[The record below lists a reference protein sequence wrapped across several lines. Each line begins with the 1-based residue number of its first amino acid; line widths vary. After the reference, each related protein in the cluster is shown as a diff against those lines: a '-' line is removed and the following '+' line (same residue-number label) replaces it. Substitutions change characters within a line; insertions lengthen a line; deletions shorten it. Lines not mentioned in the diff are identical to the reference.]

1 MALNG
6 IEEVILLK
14 AVKEFIDSMVNFE
27 MLQIYGSDPDSN
39 ILFNTS
45 TLQRLFNVILV
56 DFLSRRTEVVH
67 QTDALHWSTEADLA
81 VAALSEI
88 LFTVAEYAASSV
100 LSE

>member
-6 IEEVILLK
+6 IEEEVILLK

-45 TLQRLFNVILV
+45 THQKLFNVILLV
-56 DFLSRRTEVVH
+56 PHGQEGV
-67 QTDALHWSTEADLA
+67 LHCLYDLLGSIWMG
-81 VAALSEI
+81 VSG
-88 LFTVAEYAASSV
+88 
-100 LSE
+100 